1 MSCAGANK
9 ILLIYYT
16 GTYNTRY
23 ITRLIEKK
31 LTSAGYAVT
40 SLEVTADL
48 KPADVSGYE
57 FIGLGYPIYAFNSP
71 LPFNRYL
78 KKLRIPR
85 GQKYFI
91 YKNSGETFALNNAS
105 SRIIKRRMKRGKA
118 ELCGEYHFVMPYN
131 IHFAFDEAFVRE
143 ILAYD
148 EKLAE
153 VLASDVKNGRKEII
167 GSNFIYN
174 LASAIISVQKLGGPV
189 NSFFYK
195 IDEQKC
201 LRCNKCAEECPENN
215 ISLCDGKIRFG
226 HKCAMCMRCS
236 FFCPANAIKIGMLEG
251 WKVNGGYDLEAA
263 ADRGAPENPYITEAS
278 KGFYK
283 CFIKTFRYIDKRY
296 DELTAEKRR
305 HVTESG
311 NPTEPT

>member
-1 MSCAGANK
+1 MSDAGAKK
-9 ILLIYYT
+9 ILLIYFT

-23 ITRLIEKK
+23 ITELTEKK
-31 LTSAGYAVT
+31 LTKAGYDVT
-40 SLEVTADL
+40 ALEITADL
-48 KPADVSGYE
+48 KPADASGYE
-57 FIGLGYPIYAFNSP
+57 FIGLGYPVYAFNSP

-78 KKLRIPR
+78 KKLNVPR

-105 SRIIKRRMKRGKA
+105 SRIIKRRMKRIKA

-131 IHFAFDEAFVRE
+131 IHFAFDEPFVRE

-153 VLASDVKNGRKEII
+153 ILASDVKSGRKEII
-167 GSNFIYN
+167 KSNFIYN

-189 NSFFYK
+189 NSFFYR

-215 ISLCDGKIRFG
+215 IRLSGGKIKFG

-236 FFCPANAIKIGMLEG
+236 FYCPANAIKIGMLEG
-251 WKVNGGYDLEAA
+251 WKVNGGYDLAA
-263 ADRGAPENPYITEAS
+263 AAEKGAPESPYITKDS

-283 CFIKTFRYIDKRY
+283 CFIKTFGYIDKRY
-296 DELTAEKRR
+296 AELSAADRPCPPESEKLFNR
-305 HVTESG
+305 
-311 NPTEPT
+311 